1 MRGISVIQLK
11 TCGTKSATLQP
22 QELLL
27 VSWIVECPLPA
38 CRSRSFVPCQPSAAV
53 VEVKSSTNYLP
64 VSSLAVTLYVW
75 LFLHL
80 IVLLIGDQ
88 GWKLMGGGG
97 CLWTRSGQPHSPGMC
112 LSVWV
117 CVTRECWRPS
127 WPSGRWQANGVEGS
141 WSTVSDRTE
150 TRGAWK
156 RACCSTHAHGETH
169 THTHIYN
176 YTRLGTHKYIHPHL
190 HSFSSILSVSALYVA
205 QNYCTRMLQ
214 TQKHIG
220 SATLWALIARPS
232 V

>member
-169 THTHIYN
+169 THTHTYIIILVWEHTST
-176 YTRLGTHKYIHPHL
+176 YTLICTLFQASLVSQHCTLLRIIAQECCRLKNI
-190 HSFSSILSVSALYVA
+190 
-205 QNYCTRMLQ
+205 
-214 TQKHIG
+214 
-220 SATLWALIARPS
+220 
-232 V
+232 